1 MHNDNIRNSNS
12 IDNEQILEEQNRKMK
27 KSESYDSDS
36 NKSKKSS
43 LSESSSAGE
52 IKKNLKKKKE
62 SYNNRNR
69 LYDKRKL
76 SRERTN
82 QIDTKK
88 KSRND
93 TRKSSMNR
101 NLDYREKKRD
111 ISIEYGK
118 KYTNSKLKKHI
129 KDSSYS
135 DENSDSQSIEK
146 RYSNNSIDSEY
157 KKRHV
162 KRKHSHI
169 GEREKDNNSDYEYW
183 NNRRFKNKKE
193 KLDGQQ
199 INIRDIHEREIKGK
213 FDYKYKRFE
222 KENRSKN
229 NYKDSCSKNRYNDFY
244 DGNKKH
250 DKDNKNKYRKYDD
263 NVSEHDKRKT
273 SRYDNSSDEYFRKE
287 KKKSF
292 KDSNER
298 NGDKDDKYQN
308 NYTNDE
314 YNKIEYY
321 ENNNNNS
328 KNDKEMEKPN
338 EKKNITS
345 DNNVREGQNFN
356 PSGLLAQNKDYK
368 NGVELK
374 YTESIDSEFPD
385 KKWRLYVFLNT
396 STDEPHEILRIHE
409 KPYYLIGKDELVAD
423 IILRNISIS
432 KQHAVIQFKKHENKI
447 LPFLIDLN
455 STNGSYLNN
464 EKIDPNKFYEL
475 RETDLL
481 RFGSSGREYVLL
493 YDSYE
498 APTNE

>member
-1 MHNDNIRNSNS
+1 MHKDNIRSSNS
-12 IDNEQILEEQNRKMK
+12 IESEKISGDEQSKKMN

-36 NKSKKSS
+36 NKSKKST
-43 LSESSSAGE
+43 LSESSSEGE
-52 IKKNLKKKKE
+52 IKNNNLKKKKK
-62 SYNNRNR
+62 SYNNRKHS
-69 LYDKRKL
+69 YDKREI
-76 SRERTN
+76 SRERISR
-82 QIDTKK
+82 ID
-88 KSRND
+88 
-93 TRKSSMNR
+93 RK
-101 NLDYREKKRD
+101 KKRD
-111 ISIEYGK
+111 RSIEYSK
-118 KYTNSKLKKHI
+118 KYNNNRLNKHSR
-129 KDSSYS
+129 DSSYS
-135 DENSDSQSIEK
+135 DESSDSRSIGK
-146 RYSNNSIDSEY
+146 RYSNNSSSDSDYSEH
-157 KKRHV
+157 KKRRV
-162 KRKHSHI
+162 RRKHSNSK
-169 GEREKDNNSDYEYW
+169 EREKDNNSDYEHW
-183 NNRRFKNKKE
+183 NDRRDKNKKE
-193 KLDGQQ
+193 KRDVEK
-199 INIRDIHEREIKGK
+199 INIRDRHEREMKGK
-213 FDYKYKRFE
+213 YDYKYKRFE

-229 NYKDSCSKNRYNDFY
+229 NYKDRSRSKNRYNNFY
-244 DGNKKH
+244 DDNKKRE
-250 DKDNKNKYRKYDD
+250 KDSKHKYRKYDD
-263 NVSEHDKRKT
+263 NTSKHDKRKT
-273 SRYDNSSDEYFRKE
+273 DRYDNSSDEYARKE

-298 NGDKDDKYQN
+298 NRDRDDKHQSN
-308 NYTNDE
+308 HSND
-314 YNKIEYY
+314 EYY

-328 KNDKEMEKPN
+328 KNDKEIEKLD
-338 EKKNITS
+338 EEKNITS

-356 PSGLLAQNKDYK
+356 PSGLLAQSKDYK

-374 YTESIDSEFPD
+374 YTESIDSEMPD

-396 STDEPHEILRIHE
+396 ATEEPHEILRIHE

-423 IILRNISIS
+423 IILRNMSIS

>member
-1 MHNDNIRNSNS
+1 
-12 IDNEQILEEQNRKMK
+12 
-27 KSESYDSDS
+27 
-36 NKSKKSS
+36 
-43 LSESSSAGE
+43 
-52 IKKNLKKKKE
+52 
-62 SYNNRNR
+62 
-69 LYDKRKL
+69 
-76 SRERTN
+76 
-82 QIDTKK
+82 
-88 KSRND
+88 
-93 TRKSSMNR
+93 MNR
-101 NLDYREKKRD
+101 NLDYRKQKRD
-111 ISIEYGK
+111 RSIEYGK
-118 KYTNSKLKKHI
+118 KHTNSKLNKRI

-135 DENSDSQSIEK
+135 DESSDKRSIEK
-146 RYSNNSIDSEY
+146 RHSNNNNSDSEYSEY
-157 KKRHV
+157 KKRRV
-162 KRKHSHI
+162 RRKYSHS

-183 NNRRFKNKKE
+183 NDRRDKNKKE
-193 KLDGQQ
+193 KIDGKK
-199 INIRDIHEREIKGK
+199 INIRDRHEREIKEK

-229 NYKDSCSKNRYNDFY
+229 NYKDRSCSKNRYNNFY
-244 DGNKKH
+244 DDNKKR
-250 DKDNKNKYRKYDD
+250 DKDSKNKYRKYDD
-263 NVSEHDKRKT
+263 NVSKDDKKKA

-292 KDSNER
+292 KDSNEK
-298 NGDKDDKYQN
+298 NGDKDDKYQSK
-308 NYTNDE
+308 YTNDE
-314 YNKIEYY
+314 YNKIESY

-328 KNDKEMEKPN
+328 KNDKEIEKPN
-338 EKKNITS
+338 EEQNITS

-356 PSGLLAQNKDYK
+356 PSGLLAQSKDYK

-374 YTESIDSEFPD
+374 YTESIDSEMPD

-396 STDEPHEILRIHE
+396 ATDEPHEILRIHE

-423 IILRNISIS
+423 IILRNMSIS

-498 APTNE
+498 APDRKSVV